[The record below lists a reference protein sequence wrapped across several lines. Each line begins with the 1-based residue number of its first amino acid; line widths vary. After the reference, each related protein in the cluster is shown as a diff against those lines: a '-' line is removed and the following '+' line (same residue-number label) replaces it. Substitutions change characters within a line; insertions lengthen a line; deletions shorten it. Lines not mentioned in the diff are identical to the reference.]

1 MSWHDVTGG
10 GGEVSAPGRLHSF
23 SFIWKNA
30 AFGGANERKKKKKQT
45 LLGTV
50 NFLNSQLIEFL
61 LILAPTFHNKCQ
73 SFLTEI

>member
-1 MSWHDVTGG
+1 M
-10 GGEVSAPGRLHSF
+10 RLVHLVVYTVFHSF
-23 SFIWKNA
+23 GKTLRL
-30 AFGGANERKKKKKQT
+30 GERTKERKKKKQT